1 MPLRLNL
8 NDAQPCLSLAPHTLT
23 KPTAFLRCG
32 VLNNLE
38 RYEHLSPGI
47 SIGFVTSEHLQ
58 KHYLP
63 VNDAIQVDGR
73 IIPNSSFIIALTHLK
88 EDEYLTLDGKIIAQ

>member
-1 MPLRLNL
+1 MSLRLNL
-8 NDAQPCLSLAPHTLT
+8 NDAQTYLSLAPHTLT

-47 SIGFVTSEHLQ
+47 SIGFVTAEHLQ
-58 KHYLP
+58 KQNGP
-63 VNDAIQVDGR
+63 M
-73 IIPNSSFIIALTHLK
+73 
-88 EDEYLTLDGKIIAQ
+88 